1 MKNENDFLRYLTGT
15 GILGNNSIFS
25 DLLNELKKEEEKRKE
40 EQKKQEALLPL
51 QLTPAELSDSY
62 KKKFCI
68 DGTFQYPCHI
78 TFDGKKLSDE
88 YFCYKNDNT
97 SNVNVLN
104 HQRYIVLKVL
114 KEEKYAKDIM
124 KMCQNKNPWH
134 LQAYDCIVE
143 CATGKIHYTSSEQ
156 FCYSA
161 VQLYN
166 NVCVDANKKI
176 IQYLPNQQQAK
187 YVGESY
193 SSFATN
199 EIGRYLF
206 ITKKY
211 GGDYMYRLD
220 TITGEVCNMLD
231 EQSVSCPFEKLAEK
245 LFDVTVYD

>member
-1 MKNENDFLRYLTGT
+1 MT
-15 GILGNNSIFS
+15 
-25 DLLNELKKEEEKRKE
+25 
-40 EQKKQEALLPL
+40 
-51 QLTPAELSDSY
+51 
-62 KKKFCI
+62 
-68 DGTFQYPCHI
+68 
-78 TFDGKKLSDE
+78 
-88 YFCYKNDNT
+88 DNT
-97 SNVNVLN
+97 SNVNILN

-161 VQLYN
+161 VKLYN

-187 YVGESY
+187 YVGESF
-193 SSFATN
+193 SSFTTN
-199 EIGRYLF
+199 EIDRYMF

-220 TITGEVCNMLD
+220 TITGEVCNLLD
-231 EQSVSCPFEKLAEK
+231 EQLVSCPFEKLAEK
-245 LFDVTVYD
+245 LFEITTYDL